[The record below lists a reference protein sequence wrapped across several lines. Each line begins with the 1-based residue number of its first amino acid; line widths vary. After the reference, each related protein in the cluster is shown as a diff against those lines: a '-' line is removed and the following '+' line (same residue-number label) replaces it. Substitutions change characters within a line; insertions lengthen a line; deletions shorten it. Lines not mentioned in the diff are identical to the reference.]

1 MSIYIVQILM
11 DNEKERALKEIDLS
25 IFSEFNKRKSQMKI

>member
-1 MSIYIVQILM
+1 M
-11 DNEKERALKEIDLS
+11 DNEKERALNEIDLS